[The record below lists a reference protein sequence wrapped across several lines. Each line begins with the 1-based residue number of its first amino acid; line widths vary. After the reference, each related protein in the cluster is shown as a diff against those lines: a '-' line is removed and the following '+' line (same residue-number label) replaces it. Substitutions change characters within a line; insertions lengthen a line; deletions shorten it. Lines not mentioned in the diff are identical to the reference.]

1 MAEPFIG
8 DGAVVGI
15 AINADNSGTT
25 WGGTPGTEIAV
36 RPYPGTMKWDRSC
49 KQNPVADLRVDE
61 GHNVTGGKSYSGS
74 FEMPAS
80 YLGME
85 LFLQALLGGTLTK
98 TGATAPYTW
107 TPALADE
114 LLYCRIGYYTQDRA
128 GTAVSRRFTNAAI
141 SAITI
146 SCNAEEEA
154 KVTVSWVAATLTV
167 GTEAIPT
174 PVALEP
180 ILWSH
185 LAPTFNSVTTHQL
198 YSVKLEIAQALSDAE
213 FQMYATTPT
222 VLAYIQRAGQRTCS
236 VEAEFLHDSTTE
248 TLADVLTAIVISL
261 IFDNGGTTTAE
272 RELNI
277 QLNGGYLEGRSDT
290 DGAWGVKKTTLKW
303 MNRAATAP
311 YAITIKNGD
320 DTIP

>member
-1 MAEPFIG
+1 MAGPFIG

-15 AINADNSGTT
+15 AINADASGTT

-36 RPYPGTMKWDRSC
+36 RPYPGTMKWDRGC
-49 KQNPVADLRVDE
+49 KQTPVADLRVDE
-61 GHNVTGGKSYSGS
+61 GYNVTGGKGYSGS

-85 LFLQALLGGTLTK
+85 LFLQAILGGTLTK
-98 TGATAPYTW
+98 VGAAAPYTW

-114 LLYCRIGYYTQDRA
+114 ILYCRIGYYTQDRA

-141 SAITI
+141 TAITL
-146 SCNAEEEA
+146 SCAAEEEA

-174 PVALEP
+174 PVVLESV
-180 ILWSH
+180 LWSH
-185 LAPTFNSVTTHQL
+185 LAPTFNSVSTHRL
-198 YSVKLEIAQALSDAE
+198 YRVSLEIASPLSDAE
-213 FQMYATTPT
+213 FQMAATDPT
-222 VLAYIQRAGQRTCS
+222 VMQYIQRTGQRTCS

-248 TLADVLTAIVISL
+248 TLADVLTAIVIAL
-261 IFDNGGTTTAE
+261 VFDNGGSTSAE

-290 DGAWGVKKTTLKW
+290 DGVWGVKKTTLKW
-303 MNRAATAP
+303 MNRAASAP
-311 YAITIKNGD
+311 FAITIKNAD